1 MLYVYEFEVFEDKE
15 DGGYIAIPF
24 DLKGGT
30 DGDTRQECL
39 EMAADWLKA
48 TAEHYL
54 MHNLNMP
61 APTIDNHPVY
71 GGKIYSIV
79 LDTDLGSIARLS
91 KAQAARELGVS
102 PGRITQLIN
111 AGMLET
117 FVYKGKE
124 YVTEASVVARKADI
138 AIPVNCSWS
147 SFANATWD
155 SFSGITFSE
164 LVTATYQNIPQLYP
178 EGKVLQFKSKK
189 SSNYAVPSEFY
200 DISEEG

>member
-1 MLYVYEFEVFEDKE
+1 
-15 DGGYIAIPF
+15 
-24 DLKGGT
+24 
-30 DGDTRQECL
+30 
-39 EMAADWLKA
+39 
-48 TAEHYL
+48 
-54 MHNLNMP
+54 
-61 APTIDNHPVY
+61 
-71 GGKIYSIV
+71 
-79 LDTDLGSIARLS
+79 
-91 KAQAARELGVS
+91 
-102 PGRITQLIN
+102 
-111 AGMLET
+111 MLET